1 MLSIFTGTVGLF
13 IGACISVVVT
23 LGIGGLI
30 AGIQSKK
37 TGKGF
42 YNGFKNY
49 INENWSQTLGV
60 EMAMAIVTIGISKVV
75 NLMID
80 CFIAGTL
87 VATGYVLTKI
97 EDIKV
102 GDKVWSYNEKT
113 KQKELKTVKN
123 IFRNKTKSWMHIFVY
138 NKETD
143 KEEIICTSSH
153 RIYRVNKGWVKAE
166 NILANDKVLLYTDNI
181 GLISKIYI
189 EELTEEQ
196 TTYNFE
202 VEDNH
207 NYYVSKKYV

>member
-60 EMAMAIVTIGISKVV
+60 EMVMAIVTIGISKVV

-97 EDIKV
+97 EDIKITV
-102 GDKVWSYNEKT
+102 GGPV
-113 KQKELKTVKN
+113 
-123 IFRNKTKSWMHIFVY
+123 
-138 NKETD
+138 
-143 KEEIICTSSH
+143 CSH
-153 RIYRVNKGWVKAE
+153 
-166 NILANDKVLLYTDNI
+166 
-181 GLISKIYI
+181 
-189 EELTEEQ
+189 
-196 TTYNFE
+196 
-202 VEDNH
+202 
-207 NYYVSKKYV
+207 